1 MEEIKRF
8 RQIDS
13 KTPGHPESHITSGV
27 ETTTGPLGQGREI
40 AWGWPLPQMAGGKF
54 QSPSFEIFNFNTYA
68 ICGDGDLMEGV
79 ASEAASLAGHL
90 KLSNLCWIYDNNHV
104 TLDGPAEWSFS
115 EDVMARFAAMA
126 GTSRTSRTQTI
137 WTCWPVA
144 TKIFSNRKTGRRSS
158 WWIATS
164 GTDRRTSRIPT
175 KHMASRWARR
185 KSNS

>member
-1 MEEIKRF
+1 M
-8 RQIDS
+8 
-13 KTPGHPESHITSGV
+13 V
-27 ETTTGPLGQGREI
+27 
-40 AWGWPLPQMAGGKF
+40 GGKF
-54 QSPSFEIFNFNTYA
+54 QSPRFEIFNFNTYT

-115 EDVMARFAAMA
+115 EDVMTRFAGYGWNVTHVTDANDLDMLA
-126 GTSRTSRTQTI
+126 
-137 WTCWPVA
+137 VA
-144 TKIFSNRKTGRRSS
+144 TENFSSRKTGPRSS
-158 WWIATS
+158 WWIATL

-175 KHMASRWARR
+175 KRMASRWARR